1 MRVRVAALEKAIFR
15 GKGERERGEAE
26 EGLTEG
32 AEGEGEK
39 DRAWKAGRELRVQK
53 EGWPIM

>member
-1 MRVRVAALEKAIFR
+1 MRLRVAALEKAIFR

-26 EGLTEG
+26 ERLKEG

-39 DRAWKAGRELRVQK
+39 DRAWKAGRELRFQE